1 MRIFTGKG
9 ENGKGEYENVRTKLE
24 DMELIFQ
31 QMVMIDRAQ
40 SMEDMQ
46 KAINT
51 MLRVIGDYTNSERVY
66 IFDANES
73 GTAYRH
79 AFEWCS
85 AGVTPQIDKLQ
96 SVEFTDMPYWQSVFE
111 RGGSIVIK
119 DIENIKSIMPSE
131 YDILKVQ
138 NIKTLIAFPIFS
150 RKSLSGF
157 IGLDNPEMQK
167 SELFI
172 HLLAVV
178 GGHLG
183 SARENF
189 RMGELLKENRGKLD
203 QSLEALEK
211 DRQVLAALCMDY
223 TSVYYVDLAS
233 ATFEIFKLDNV
244 ANAIKFF
251 GNDKDE
257 YDNVSHDYQLMIRR
271 YYDTFVVKE
280 NSPDFLE
287 KLSIKNIMRELSSK
301 ERFVYHYQSVPNPQ
315 GHEYFDAVVSRPLGA
330 DDPYRVIIGF
340 RHTDELLKERQKH
353 QRELEDALAE
363 AKLNNEI
370 ISSISR
376 IYFSIYRIDL
386 RDDFYEEISSSN
398 DVHRLT
404 GHIGRASS
412 KMMELCDSFVSPDYR
427 ERVRKF
433 FDLSDLP
440 QRMKNDES
448 VAIEYLANDGNWHMA
463 RFIEK
468 KRDENG
474 ELTNVLYVT
483 RLISDMKRREYNWM
497 VVAEEAN
504 RANEEKSD
512 FLSRMSHDLRTPL
525 NAVMGLTQ
533 VAEDNI
539 DDGEKVKECLLKI
552 NRTGKHLHQL
562 ISNILDIS
570 DIESGSLRLHEDT
583 VDIDEMVADFKVD
596 AENVKS
602 YRDLEFIYNVH
613 DIMYHKVVAD
623 GARLEQIYMNLLSNA
638 VKYTPDGGSIKLG
651 VFQQES
657 AESGKV
663 KLVFVIGDT
672 GTGMSEEFMKKMYSK
687 FTREIDTRLNT
698 VRGSGLGLAIVKQLV
713 DMMHGNITV
722 KSEIGKGTEF
732 TITLEFPY
740 ADGSEPAPGAGTEA
754 SGEFKPEGINI
765 LIAEDND
772 LNYEV
777 ASEMLAA
784 RGIHTERAEDG
795 AVCVE
800 KFNLSA
806 DGTYDAILMDMH
818 MPVMDGIEASRM
830 IRKLNH
836 PQAHTI
842 PVIAMTAN
850 VFAEDIEKCLSAGMN
865 DHMPKPVD
873 VNNLIELLRKYIK

>member
-1 MRIFTGKG
+1 MRIFAGKG

-40 SMEDMQ
+40 SMEDMH
-46 KAINT
+46 KAIDT

-66 IFDANES
+66 IFDADEN
-73 GTAYRH
+73 GIAYRH
-79 AFEWCS
+79 EFEWCS

-96 SVEFTDMPYWQSVFE
+96 SVEFADMPYWQSVFE
-111 RGGSIVIK
+111 KGGSIVIK

-157 IGLDNPEMQK
+157 IGLDNPEMQR

-172 HLLAVV
+172 HLLAIV

-203 QSLEALEK
+203 QSLETLEK
-211 DRQVLAALCMDY
+211 DKQVLTALCMDY

-233 ATFEIFKLDNV
+233 ATFEICKLDNV
-244 ANAIKFF
+244 ANASEFF
-251 GNDKDE
+251 GNDEEE
-257 YDNVSHDYQLMIRR
+257 YDNVSHDYQLMMRR

-330 DDPYRVIIGF
+330 DDVYRVIIGF
-340 RHTDELLKERQKH
+340 RHTDELLRERQKH

-363 AKLNNEI
+363 ANLNNEI
-370 ISSISR
+370 ISSISK
-376 IYFSIYRIDL
+376 IYFAIYRIDL

-404 GHIGRASS
+404 GHMGRASS
-412 KMMELCDSFVSPDYR
+412 KMMELCDSFVSPEYR

-433 FDLSDLP
+433 FELSNLP
-440 QRMKNDES
+440 QRMRNDES

-468 KRDENG
+468 KRNENG

-539 DDGEKVKECLLKI
+539 DNEEKVKECLLKI

-570 DIESGSLRLHEDT
+570 DIESGSIRLHEDT
-583 VDIDEMVADFKVD
+583 VDMDELMADFKMD

-602 YRDLEFIYNVH
+602 YRNLEFVYELHGIVH
-613 DIMYHKVVAD
+613 HKITAD
-623 GARLEQIYMNLLSNA
+623 RARLEQIYMNLLSNA
-638 VKYTPDGGSIKLG
+638 VKYTPDGGSIRLAMS
-651 VFQQES
+651 QQES
-657 AESGKV
+657 TESGKV
-663 KLVFVIGDT
+663 KLIGVISDT
-672 GTGMSEEFMKKMYSK
+672 GAGMSEEFMKKMYSK

-698 VRGSGLGLAIVKQLV
+698 VRGSGLGLAIVKQLI

-740 ADGSEPAPGAGTEA
+740 TDGAEPAPGAGTGET
-754 SGEFKPEGINI
+754 GEFKADGINI

-800 KFNLSA
+800 KFNTSA
-806 DGTYDAILMDMH
+806 DGTYDAVLMDMH
-818 MPVMDGIEASRM
+818 MPVMDGIEASSM

-850 VFAEDIEKCLSAGMN
+850 VFAEDIEKCLAAGMN

-873 VNNLIELLRKYIK
+873 VNNLIELLRKYVK

>member
-1 MRIFTGKG
+1 MRIFAGKG

-66 IFDANES
+66 IFDADES
-73 GTAYRH
+73 GSAYRNE
-79 AFEWCS
+79 FEWCS
-85 AGVTPQIDKLQ
+85 AGVTPQIDNLQ

-150 RKSLSGF
+150 RKNLSGF
-157 IGLDNPEMQK
+157 IGLDNPEMQR

-203 QSLEALEK
+203 KSLETLEK
-211 DRQVLAALCMDY
+211 DKQVLTALCMDY

-233 ATFEIFKLDNV
+233 ATFEICKLDNV
-244 ANAIKFF
+244 ANASEFF
-251 GNDKDE
+251 GTDTDE
-257 YDNVSHDYQLMIRR
+257 HDNSSHDYQLMIRR

-330 DDPYRVIIGF
+330 DDAYRVIIGF
-340 RHTDELLKERQKH
+340 RHTDELLRERQKH
-353 QRELEDALAE
+353 QRELEDALTE
-363 AKLNNEI
+363 ANLNNEI

-376 IYFSIYRIDL
+376 IYFAIYRIDL

-404 GHIGRASS
+404 GHMGRASS

-440 QRMKNDES
+440 QRMRNDES

-539 DDGEKVKECLLKI
+539 DNEEKVKECLLKI
-552 NRTGKHLHQL
+552 NRTGKHLHHL

-583 VDIDEMVADFKVD
+583 VDMDELMADFKMD

-602 YRDLEFIYNVH
+602 YRNLEFVYEIHNIVH
-613 DIMYHKVVAD
+613 RKITAD
-623 GARLEQIYMNLLSNA
+623 RARLEQIYMNLLSNA
-638 VKYTPDGGSIKLG
+638 VKYTPDGGSIRLALS
-651 VFQQES
+651 QQES
-657 AESGKV
+657 SESGKV
-663 KLVFVIGDT
+663 KLIGVVSDT
-672 GTGMSEEFMKKMYSK
+672 GSGMSEEFMKKMYSE

-698 VRGSGLGLAIVKQLV
+698 VHGSGLGLAIVKKLI

-722 KSEIGKGTEF
+722 KSKTGKGTEF
-732 TITLEFPY
+732 TVTLEFPY
-740 ADGSEPAPGAGTEA
+740 TDGAEPAPGAGAENA
-754 SGEFKPEGINI
+754 GEFKADGINI

-800 KFNLSA
+800 KFNTSA

-836 PQAHTI
+836 PQARTI

-850 VFAEDIEKCLSAGMN
+850 VFAEDIEKCLAAGMN

-873 VNNLIELLRKYIK
+873 VNNLIELLKKYIK